1 MLSAVEI
8 ILRRI
13 SVRLRLIV
21 AFTLILAGVTGIMG
35 LYATNVM
42 SEKILE
48 AAHSKLNADLALGR
62 EFIDREYPGDWQ
74 IVNGKLFKG
83 KILME
88 ENYEAV
94 DRIGE
99 LTGDTVTIFKNDTR
113 VATNVKKDG
122 ERCINTQVSST
133 VAEAVLKKGE
143 PYIGRADVVGTWNET
158 AYEPIKDKD
167 GAIVGIWYVGV
178 PSTPYDN
185 AVSDFRWAM
194 VLYSMIGIF
203 LGFAAAF
210 LIAYTVYKPM
220 ERISTALEAMS
231 KGDLTQKIPVKA
243 QDEPGK
249 LAIMVNSLVDSMA
262 DLIGKTKNLAVMV
275 GESTGQVAGLTENSA
290 ALVDNMSNQAEDLK
304 RNALQQAELTGTSR
318 VTITEMTAAIQQVAE
333 NTQEVSTSAAD
344 ASSQAQEGEQHVNRA
359 VDQINVISSTVNST
373 ASIVGELGRKSMEI
387 GQIVDLITNIAN
399 QTNLLALNAAIE
411 AARAGEQGKGF
422 AVVAEEVRKLAEESG
437 EAAHRIAELIKE
449 IQGESGK
456 AVHAMQEG
464 TQEVAAGTEV
474 IGKAGDAFK
483 NILAAITV
491 VNEQIQEMSAAS
503 EEMAASAET
512 ALQGIE
518 QTAAGAENTA
528 AAVEQINAMATEQM
542 ESIRQVNTS
551 VVNLNQVVEE
561 LEQAV
566 AFFKIQA

>member
-1 MLSAVEI
+1 MLSTVEKL
-8 ILRRI
+8 LRKI
-13 SVRLRLIV
+13 SVRMRLIV

-35 LYATNVM
+35 IYATNVM

-48 AAHSKLNADLALGR
+48 SAHSKLNADLALGR
-62 EFIDREYPGDWQ
+62 ELIDREYPGEWQ
-74 IVNGKLFKG
+74 IINNQLYKG
-83 KILME
+83 KTLME
-88 ENYEAV
+88 ENYEVV

-143 PYIGRADVVGTWNET
+143 SYIGRADVVGTWNET
-158 AYEPIKDKD
+158 AYEPIRDKND
-167 GAIVGIWYVGV
+167 QIVGIWYVGV

-185 AVSDFRWAM
+185 AVKDFRWAM
-194 VLYSMIGIF
+194 VVYSIIGLL
-203 LGFAAAF
+203 LGFAAAY
-210 LIAYTVYKPM
+210 LIAYTVHKPM
-220 ERISTALEAMS
+220 ERISAAVDSMS
-231 KGDLTQKIPVKA
+231 KGNLTQKVPVNA
-243 QDEPGK
+243 NDEPGQ
-249 LAIMVNSLVDSMA
+249 LAAMVNVLVDSMA
-262 DLIGKTKNLAVMV
+262 DLIGKTKNLAVTV
-275 GESTGQVAGLTENSA
+275 GESTGHVARMTDNSA
-290 ALVDNMSNQAEDLK
+290 TLIDNMSNQAEELK
-304 RNALQQAELTGTSR
+304 QNALEQADLTGTSR
-318 VTITEMTAAIQQVAE
+318 TTISEMTAAIQQVAE

-344 ASSQAQEGEQHVNRA
+344 ASSQAQEGASHIDQAVN
-359 VDQINVISSTVNST
+359 QINVISSTVNST
-373 ASIVGELGRKSMEI
+373 SNIVGELGRRSMEI
-387 GQIVDLITNIAN
+387 GQIVDLITSIAN

-437 EAAHRIAELIKE
+437 EAAQRIADLIRE
-449 IQGESGK
+449 IQDESGK
-456 AVHAMQEG
+456 AVKAMEEG
-464 TQEVAAGTEV
+464 TREVAAGTDV
-474 IGKAGDAFK
+474 IGHAGDAFK

-528 AAVEQINAMATEQM
+528 AAVEQINAMAMDQM
-542 ESIRQVNTS
+542 QSIQQVNTS
-551 VVNLNQVVEE
+551 VNGLNKVVEE

-566 AFFKIQA
+566 AFFEI